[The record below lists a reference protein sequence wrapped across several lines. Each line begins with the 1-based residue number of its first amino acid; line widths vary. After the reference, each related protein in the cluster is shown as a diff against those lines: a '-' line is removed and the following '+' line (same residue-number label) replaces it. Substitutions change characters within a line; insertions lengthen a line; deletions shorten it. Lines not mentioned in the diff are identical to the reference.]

1 MGARD
6 GGFTQSTALQCE
18 CSLHL
23 FQMGVE
29 GREEGRESRG
39 GRQREE
45 NTDTLAATLS
55 VRGET
60 GSVQWGGLCEAQSTC
75 WSSLRRRTRADRGS
89 AGSPL
94 HLRGMNSPN
103 MSPRLLLCAV
113 LAVYH
118 GTQTCSGFNIDE
130 RFPVIKEGKTKGSFF
145 GFSVAL
151 HQQTEGSRKHL

>member
-1 MGARD
+1 
-6 GGFTQSTALQCE
+6 
-18 CSLHL
+18 
-23 FQMGVE
+23 MGVE
-29 GREEGRESRG
+29 GREERRESRG
-39 GRQREE
+39 GRQREAE
-45 NTDTLAATLS
+45 GGIHRHLGSNTEREGGQAALDGEVS
-55 VRGET
+55 VKR
-60 GSVQWGGLCEAQSTC
+60 
-75 WSSLRRRTRADRGS
+75 SLPVGAHCGRLPRRTHADRGS

-130 RFPVIKEGKTKGSFF
+130 RFPVVKQGKTKGSFF

-151 HQQTEGSRKHL
+151 HHQTEGSRKYL